1 MRLLIGD
8 AVYHIHFQYG
18 RYDGRRQTRSEIHVD
33 ECMDSRFSTEIC
45 GADKRGVGFAWCAY
59 QDEFVKA
66 TGRKIALA
74 RAMQNL
80 GLPRETRQAIWF
92 QYLDRIGVRQ

>member
-1 MRLLIGD
+1 MRLDING
-8 AVYHIHFQYG
+8 AEYHIHFQYG
-18 RYDGRRQTRSEIHVD
+18 RYDGRRQTRAEIHVG
-33 ECMDSRFSTEIC
+33 ECVDRAHNSECC
-45 GADKRGVGFAWCAY
+45 GAKPKGVGFAWCAY

-92 QYLDRIGVRQ
+92 QYLDHIGVNR